1 MSNTANSH
9 SSEYRPG
16 SSDNLRDTRHAV
28 TSSPESLGMP
38 RLALVLATMALIS
51 VCFAF
56 AKAQE
61 SKAAGESA
69 AGEQIL
75 LAPDALKW
83 GPMPKEWVEG
93 TRPPGFKGRS
103 EVAILQG
110 DPTRAGA
117 PYVIRIRSTLGS
129 QIPPHW
135 SSDDESIT
143 VLSGTLCLGLGTK
156 FDETACRDFPAGSFV
171 FLPKGVAHFG
181 LTKGDVVQ
189 IQGTGPLK
197 VHWVEVHTQDT
208 PK

>member
-1 MSNTANSH
+1 
-9 SSEYRPG
+9 
-16 SSDNLRDTRHAV
+16 
-28 TSSPESLGMP
+28 
-38 RLALVLATMALIS
+38 
-51 VCFAF
+51 
-56 AKAQE
+56 
-61 SKAAGESA
+61 
-69 AGEQIL
+69 
-75 LAPDALKW
+75 
-83 GPMPKEWVEG
+83 MPKEWVEG
-93 TRPPGFKGRS
+93 TRPAGFKGRS

-110 DPTRAGA
+110 DPTRPGA

-129 QIPPHW
+129 QIPPYW

-156 FDETACRDFPAGSFV
+156 FDENACTDFPAGSFV
-171 FLPKGVAHFG
+171 FLPKGLPHFG